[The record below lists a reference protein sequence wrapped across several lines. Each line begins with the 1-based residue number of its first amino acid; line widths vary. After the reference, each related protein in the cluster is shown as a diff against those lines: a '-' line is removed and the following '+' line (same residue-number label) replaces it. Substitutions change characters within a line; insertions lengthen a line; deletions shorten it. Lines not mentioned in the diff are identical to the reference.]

1 MNNFDQST
9 KASWG
14 GAQLSPIS
22 VAIVTGSASRDA
34 GGLLGAV
41 SGLANSLGHNHCA
54 VDVFAAEDINSRRDL
69 HHWQGVQLRPF
80 AILGPRGFKYAPGLQ
95 RRLNLARY
103 DILHSH
109 GLWTYSSI
117 ASTRWAES
125 QRKPLIVSAHGML
138 DPWALKQSHAKKVLA
153 AALYEN
159 AHLRKA
165 CCLHALSE
173 AEALAFRAYGLT
185 NPICIIPNGVDLP
198 TDSELKTPPTW
209 DRALPEGAS
218 VLLYLGRIHPKKG
231 LNALLQGFH
240 QCITSRKVDDSWFLV
255 VAGWEQGGHLQELQA
270 LSDYLGLQDRVRF
283 VGPQFEDEKK
293 RSLQRADAF
302 ALPSLS
308 EGLPMAVLEAW
319 SHQVP
324 VLMTSNCNLP
334 VGFERGAAIDMGA
347 SPESISQAIAF
358 LSSLSS
364 SDRREM
370 GKRGRALVAECFA
383 WERVST
389 KVREMYD
396 WALGGG
402 ARPTSFGQL

>member
-1 MNNFDQST
+1 MSSFDQSM
-9 KASWG
+9 KAACG

-22 VAIVTGSASRDA
+22 VGFLTGSASREA

-41 SGLANSLGHNHCA
+41 SGLASNLVHNHCS
-54 VDVFAAEDINSRRDL
+54 VDVFAADDINSGRDL
-69 HHWQGVQLRPF
+69 HHWQGVQLRRL
-80 AILGPRGFKYAPGLQ
+80 AIVGPWGFKYAPDLRTQ
-95 RRLNLARY
+95 LNLVAY

-125 QRKPLIVSAHGML
+125 KHKPLIVAAHGML
-138 DPWALKQSHAKKVLA
+138 DPWALKQSRVKKVLA
-153 AALYEN
+153 ALLYEN

-165 CCLHALSE
+165 RCLHALSE
-173 AEALAFRAYGLT
+173 AEALAFRAHGLT
-185 NPICIIPNGVDLP
+185 NPICIIPNGLDLP
-198 TDSELKTPPTW
+198 TGGELKASPTW
-209 DRALPEGAS
+209 DRALPKGAN

-231 LNALLQGFH
+231 LKALLQGFN
-240 QCITSRKVDDSWFLV
+240 QCIRSRKVDDSWFLV

-293 RSLQRADAF
+293 LSLQRADAF

-319 SHQVP
+319 SHRVP
-324 VLMTSNCNLP
+324 VLMTPNCNLP
-334 VGFERGAAIDMGA
+334 VGFERGAAIDMEA
-347 SPESISQAIAF
+347 SPESISQAIAL

-370 GKRGRALVAECFA
+370 GKRGRALVAELFA

-402 ARPTSFGQL
+402 ARPTSFEQL